1 MEKWMIS
8 LASAEKAQDEPETSC
23 HVGSKEIFRLTGT
36 NQKNTQDRGSSG

>member
-23 HVGSKEIFRLTGT
+23 HVGSKEIFRLIGT